1 MSAAFQG
8 GTLEDLS
15 QDLGQ
20 ELTWAHRME
29 VGLHIGRG
37 LQYLNNQGM
46 FHRDL
51 TSKNV
56 FVRKE
61 AAPCPSAA
69 NPLKLT
75 AIVGDFGLAA
85 QIPARAAGRLP
96 QVRPA
101 HVP

>member
-1 MSAAFQG
+1 
-8 GTLEDLS
+8 
-15 QDLGQ
+15 
-20 ELTWAHRME
+20 ME

-96 QVRPA
+96 QVRPLVVLEA
-101 HVP
+101 PTDLTSIRELS